1 MKILKEIVEERRRRL
16 SITGADQGVV
26 LPEKRMQKIIPFMR
40 PPFIICEIKRYSPSR
55 GKIDGNL
62 DAVNQ
67 ARLYQEAG
75 ITSVSVLTEEAYFKG
90 SLRDLMDVKN
100 AFPNLSVLR
109 KDFLLVP
116 EDVDVSYRAGADAV
130 LLIASILEKEELRAL
145 YLRTKAQGM
154 EVLVEVH
161 SEDDIDKIRDL
172 KPTLVGINARD
183 LSDFSVDL
191 CFPLKLKD
199 SISWNCSLV
208 FESGIRTGEDTSFA
222 ASAGFNAVLVGESV
236 VRNPGI
242 IRDLKMGFTSKNGNN
257 FWGRLYRDWKKKKVL
272 VKICGLTNRKDV
284 RLADELGADILGFIL
299 APSSRQVDCGWI
311 RSLGKTR
318 ALKAGV
324 VVLEPGERLSSEIDS
339 LIQEGF
345 LDVIQFHGE
354 ERPEDCFSMAFPYYK
369 ALRPRK
375 PEDTKI
381 MDIYRCPRLLVDAW
395 APGVRGGTG
404 RVVQEEIISAV
415 SERGNIW
422 LAGGIGPDN
431 LSGLLD
437 RCKPE
442 LVDASSRLE
451 EYPGKKDSR
460 LLRDFFKVVSHES

>member
-1 MKILKEIVEERRRRL
+1 MRILKKIVEERRHRL
-16 SITGADQGVV
+16 SINGADQEVG
-26 LPEKRMQKIIPFMR
+26 LPEKRRQKIIPFAR

-55 GKIDGNL
+55 GKIDSDL

-75 ITSVSVLTEEAYFKG
+75 ITSVSVLTEQAYFKG
-90 SLRDLMDVKN
+90 SLRDLMDVKH
-100 AFPNLSVLR
+100 AFPNLAVLR

-130 LLIASILEKEELRAL
+130 LLIASILEKEELIDL
-145 YLRTKAQGM
+145 YRRTKAQGM
-154 EVLVEVH
+154 EALVEVH

-199 SISWNCSLV
+199 AISWNCSLV

-222 ASAGFNAVLVGESV
+222 ASAGFNAVLVGETV

-242 IRDLKMGFTSKNGNN
+242 IRDLKVGFSSKSNID

-272 VKICGLTNRKDV
+272 VKICGLTNRGDV
-284 RLADELGADILGFIL
+284 HLADELGADILGFIL
-299 APSSRQVDCGWI
+299 APSPRRVDCGWI

-324 VVLEPGERLSSEIDS
+324 VVLESGERLTSEVDS
-339 LIQEGF
+339 LIKEGF

-369 ALRPRK
+369 ALRPRE
-375 PEDTKI
+375 PEDAKI
-381 MDIYRCPRLLVDAW
+381 MDVYRCPRLLVDAW
-395 APGVRGGTG
+395 VPGVRGGTG
-404 RVVQEEIISAV
+404 KVVREEILSAV
-415 SERGNIW
+415 TKRGNIW

-431 LSGLLD
+431 LRGFLE

-451 EYPGKKDSR
+451 EYPGKKDSK
-460 LLRDFFKVVSHES
+460 LLREFFKVASYEG